1 MALFRRNKEGG
12 LMDVIRCDESD
23 YLIWKWR
30 PSGAA
35 NSTKKENAIRY
46 GSSLRVKDGEMAI
59 FVYQTPDGEQQ
70 DFIMGPH
77 DQTIKTANF
86 PILTGIVGTAFG
98 GASPFQAE
106 VFFVNLAKNIP
117 IKFGVPY
124 FDVFD
129 PRFLDF
135 SVPVAVRGRILFNI
149 TDVQRFIKLNRL
161 REFELNQLVEQIR
174 ATLNNSVRS
183 VVSNVPAKKELP
195 VLQLERKLEL
205 INTEIRERITPQFDT
220 DFGITL
226 KLLDVEKIDFDKES
240 NGFKE
245 LRKVTAEQ
253 QEKTISAQ
261 TDVNIKNLQDT
272 QEINA
277 KNMDETLRIQREEA
291 QREQKL
297 KTEGQSF
304 SVHQLN
310 QQSDVA
316 KTAAESMG
324 KMGSGGSNGSGG
336 SGGGMMDPGSMMA
349 SMAMGGA
356 VGSGMAGMMGNMMQ
370 GMNEDKTENTPPP
383 LPQTTYYVAKNG
395 QQLGP
400 FTLDQLKQFVVSKE
414 FEANDLIWKEGMENW
429 LEANQVEDVA
439 KLFSSSGNTP
449 PPIPT
454 K

>member
-1 MALFRRNKEGG
+1 MALFRRKKEGG
-12 LMDVIRCDESD
+12 LMDVIRCDEQD
-23 YLIWKWR
+23 YLVWKWR

-46 GSSLRVKDGEMAI
+46 GSSLRVKDGEMAV
-59 FVYQTPDGEQQ
+59 FVYQTPDGEMQ
-70 DFIMGPH
+70 DFIKGPY

-86 PILTGIVGTAFG
+86 PVLTGIVGTAFG

-106 VFFVNLAKNIP
+106 VYFFNLAKNIP
-117 IKFGVPY
+117 IQFGVPY

-135 SVPVAVRGRILFNI
+135 SVPVAVHGRILFHI
-149 TDVQRFIKLNRL
+149 TDVQRFIKINRL
-161 REFELNQLVEQIR
+161 RDFEITELTQQVR
-174 ATLNNSVRS
+174 ASINNAVRS
-183 VVSNVPAKKELP
+183 VVANMPAKKELP
-195 VLQLERKLEL
+195 VLQLERKLDV
-205 INTEIRERITPQFDT
+205 INEAVRERINPQFDT
-220 DFGITL
+220 DFGITI
-226 KLLDVEKIDFDKES
+226 KLLDIEKIDFDKES

-245 LRKVTAEQ
+245 LRKITAEQ
-253 QEKTISAQ
+253 QELTIAAQ

-277 KNMDETLRIQREEA
+277 KNMDESLRIQREET

-297 KTEGQSF
+297 RTEGQNF

-324 KMGSGGSNGSGG
+324 KMGSGGGGTGSG
-336 SGGGMMDPGSMMA
+336 GGGMMDPGAMMA
-349 SMAMGGA
+349 SMAVGGA

-370 GMNEDKTENTPPP
+370 GMNEDGSKNTPPP
-383 LPQTTYYVAKNG
+383 LPKTTYYVAKNG

-400 FTLDQLKQFVVSKE
+400 FTIDQLKQFVATKE
-414 FEANDLIWKEGMENW
+414 FVITDLVWKEGMENW
-429 LEANQVEDVA
+429 TEASQVADLA
-439 KLFSSSGNTP
+439 NLFNNKGNTP
-449 PPIPT
+449 PPIPPQ
-454 K
+454 